1 MNRRLMWLACLMLTL
16 LPTTLRAADADTY
29 RVLASIRPIALLV
42 QELTAGLPVHVNTLL
57 PAGATTHDYALSP
70 SDLTRIKSAD
80 RVVWLGPDS
89 ESYLRKLVQPHP
101 RQLAWESL
109 PELLRLPA
117 RAALHSAPHEH
128 HSDHDHHHH
137 GSDGLDPH
145 IWWSVPNA
153 ILLAR
158 ALEQQLASERPAWQ
172 AQLLQ
177 QRQRFE
183 QGLLA
188 QLVEQ
193 RARFAIGFKP
203 FLLAHDAFHYLEE
216 DLGIQSDA
224 AILLDPEA
232 RPGVKHL
239 LVLKQRVREQHIGC
253 VITGAL
259 VPASLID
266 KIDGQPPLLRQPLD
280 ELGWDYAGSRYSE
293 WLAQAY
299 GKLAECVGLT
309 LG

>member
-1 MNRRLMWLACLMLTL
+1 MNRRSMGLVCLMLTL
-16 LPTTLRAADADTY
+16 LPATLRAADTEPY
-29 RVLASIRPIALLV
+29 RVLASIRPIALLI
-42 QELTAGLPVHVNTLL
+42 QELTTGLPVQVDTLL

-70 SDLTRIKSAD
+70 SDLTRIKRAD
-80 RVVWLGPDS
+80 WVVWLGATS
-89 ESYLRKLVQPHP
+89 EPYLRKIVQPHP

-109 PELLRLPA
+109 PRLLRLPA
-117 RAALHSAPHEH
+117 RAALHGAAPEH
-128 HSDHDHHHH
+128 HDDHDHHHH
-137 GSDGLDPH
+137 GSDGFDPH

-158 ALEQQLASERPAWQ
+158 ALEQRLTRDRPTWQ
-172 AQLLQ
+172 APLLQ

-183 QGLLA
+183 QHLLA

-224 AILLDPEA
+224 AMLLDPEA
-232 RPGVKHL
+232 KPGVKHL
-239 LVLKQRVREQHIGC
+239 LALKTRVQEQNIGC

-266 KIDGQPPLLRQPLD
+266 KIDGKPPLLRQPLD
-280 ELGWDYAGSRYSE
+280 ELGWDYAGDRYSE
-293 WLAQAY
+293 WLAHAY
-299 GKLAECVGLT
+299 DKLAGCVGLT
-309 LG
+309 PG